1 VKRPQIKR
9 PTRLLERQWPW
20 LLIALVIALALAGTT
35 AALGLGIFDGVDP
48 FWFGRNFRG
57 YTAGGLAMGVL
68 ATVLAFAS
76 AAYSIRKRRAA
87 AGSTSMMT
95 WLWVHVYLGLLA
107 VLAAVLHAGF
117 GLVSFNL
124 STGKV
129 LLLVF
134 AIIALSGIAWRLAY
148 AYVPGLAAPRI
159 LNYSE
164 QGAQQRA
171 SEQKTEIE
179 KIAAGK
185 SPEFHRWK
193 EALLA
198 REMSQGE
205 LGNAAQTIRPEDRQ
219 ALGEV
224 AALAASR
231 HRALRRIVLQA
242 RYTRWL
248 QRWRW
253 LHVPM
258 ALLFAAV
265 LVAHVVGA
273 LGLAKR
279 ALPIAGGATTGP
291 LAAYRPSE
299 ECRECHT
306 AIYDSW
312 ANSMHAHALTS
323 PVTIVQNNI
332 DMKTSLVGASS
343 PDPRRICINC
353 HAPVAAAIV
362 AGDTLPLEG
371 GRAANE
377 GIGCVA
383 CHQHRAPVPP
393 GSGGLAS
400 DFQAKLEK
408 GDTYFGGLA
417 SPVGN
422 ALHKSD
428 MAPSY
433 GDPAALCGGCHDV
446 SLDRDGDGKIVKG
459 VDLVLQT
466 TFDEFKDYVSAGG
479 QGSCVTCH
487 MPALSG
493 VTAAADGAWIPVQ
506 QDFEGPKREVHD
518 HSFVGVDYPLDTVA
532 RSDPQRDARAALLR
546 GAAQLSLDDVKIE
559 GNTLKVVVTLENET
573 GHNLPTGFAFARQ
586 MWIEL
591 VAADSDRQE
600 FFASGKLA
608 RPTDDLCDN
617 ATYGETDN
625 PLRPQVVGC
634 SDVDKQLVNVQLKL
648 VDKITVLADASG
660 APSKNDEGE
669 YIVIQAK
676 SGNETFLQ
684 YLTGGPV
691 VRVRPVDKTSL
702 APLRPRAKKA
712 FTFSIPLGRARS
724 GVVSARLLF
733 RNLPPYFLRA
743 MGKAE
748 PAEGPRMDALVAN
761 LQVVEMAKKTA
772 RFSR

>member
-1 VKRPQIKR
+1 M
-9 PTRLLERQWPW
+9 
-20 LLIALVIALALAGTT
+20 ALV
-35 AALGLGIFDGVDP
+35 FV
-48 FWFGRNFRG
+48 
-57 YTAGGLAMGVL
+57 
-68 ATVLAFAS
+68 
-76 AAYSIRKRRAA
+76 
-87 AGSTSMMT
+87 
-95 WLWVHVYLGLLA
+95 
-107 VLAAVLHAGF
+107 
-117 GLVSFNL
+117 
-124 STGKV
+124 
-129 LLLVF
+129 
-134 AIIALSGIAWRLAY
+134 
-148 AYVPGLAAPRI
+148 
-159 LNYSE
+159 
-164 QGAQQRA
+164 
-171 SEQKTEIE
+171 
-179 KIAAGK
+179 
-185 SPEFHRWK
+185 
-193 EALLA
+193 
-198 REMSQGE
+198 
-205 LGNAAQTIRPEDRQ
+205 
-219 ALGEV
+219 
-224 AALAASR
+224 
-231 HRALRRIVLQA
+231 
-242 RYTRWL
+242 
-248 QRWRW
+248 
-253 LHVPM
+253 
-258 ALLFAAV
+258 AV

-279 ALPIAGGATTGP
+279 ALPIAGGATSGP

-332 DMKTSLVGASS
+332 DMKTSLLGASS

-362 AGDTLPLEG
+362 PGDTLPLEG
-371 GRAANE
+371 GGAANE

-408 GDTYFGGLA
+408 GDTYFASLS

-433 GDPAALCGGCHDV
+433 GDPGALCGGCHDV

-466 TFDEFKDYVSAGG
+466 TFDEFVEYVSAGG
-479 QGSCVTCH
+479 QGTCVTCH

-506 QDFEGPKREVHD
+506 QDFEGPRREVHD

-532 RSDPQRDARAALLR
+532 RSDPQREARAALLR
-546 GAAQLSLDDVKIE
+546 GAAQLTLDEAKVE
-559 GNTLKVVVTLENET
+559 GNALKVVVTLENET

-591 VAADSDRQE
+591 VATDSDNQE
-600 FFASGKLA
+600 FFASGKIA

-617 ATYGETDN
+617 ATYGESDN

-669 YIVIQAK
+669 YVVIQAK
-676 SGNETFLQ
+676 SGSETFLQ

-691 VRVRPVDKTSL
+691 VRVRPADKASL

-712 FTFSIPLGRARS
+712 FTFAIPLGRARS

-748 PAEGPRMDALVAN
+748 PAEGPRMDTLVAN

>member
-1 VKRPQIKR
+1 VKPPRIRR
-9 PTRLLERQWPW
+9 PTALLERQWPW
-20 LLIALVIALALAGTT
+20 LLIALAITLVLVSVTV
-35 AALGLGIFDGVDP
+35 ALGLGVLDGVDP

-57 YTAGGLAMGVL
+57 YTAGGLAMGVVATGL
-68 ATVLAFAS
+68 ALLS

-87 AGSTSMMT
+87 TGGTSMMT
-95 WLWVHVYLGLLA
+95 WLWVHVYIGLLA
-107 VLAAVLHAGF
+107 VLAAALHAGF
-117 GLVSFNL
+117 GLVSLNL

-129 LLLVF
+129 LFVVF
-134 AIIALSGIAWRLAY
+134 AFIALSGIAWRLAY
-148 AYVPGLAAPRI
+148 AYVPGLAAPQI

-164 QGAQQRA
+164 QGARQRA
-171 SEQKTEIE
+171 EEQKTEIE

-185 SPEFHRWK
+185 SPAFHQVK
-193 EALLA
+193 DALVA
-198 REMSQGE
+198 RD
-205 LGNAAQTIRPEDRQ
+205 LGAQEAAQAAQSIPPGERP
-219 ALGEV
+219 ALTAV

-231 HRALRRIVLQA
+231 RRALRRIVLQA

-248 QRWRW
+248 QRWRVV
-253 LHVPM
+253 HVPL
-258 ALLFAAV
+258 ALFFAVA

-279 ALPIAGGATTGP
+279 ALPTAGITTGP

-299 ECRECHT
+299 ECRDCHK
-306 AIYDSW
+306 AIYDTW

-323 PVTIVQNNI
+323 PVTVVQNNI
-332 DMKTSLVGASS
+332 DMKTSLSGQAS

-353 HAPVAAAIV
+353 HAPAAAAVV

-371 GRAANE
+371 GDAANE
-377 GIGCVA
+377 GVGCVA
-383 CHQHRAPVPP
+383 CHQHRAAVPP

-400 DFQAKLEK
+400 DFQAKLER
-408 GDTYFGGLA
+408 GDTYFGSLP

-422 ALHKSD
+422 AFHKSD
-428 MAPSY
+428 GAASY
-433 GDPAALCGGCHDV
+433 GDPDALCGGCHDV

-466 TFDEFKDYVSAGG
+466 TFDEFKEYAAAGG
-479 QGSCVTCH
+479 QGTCVTCH
-487 MPALSG
+487 MPALTG
-493 VTAAADGAWIPVQ
+493 VTAPADGAWIPIQ
-506 QDFEGPKREVHD
+506 QDFEGPRREVHD

-532 RSDPQRDARAALLR
+532 HSDPQRDARAALLR
-546 GAAQLSLDDVKIE
+546 GAARLAIDEVKVE
-559 GNTLKVVVTLENET
+559 GNALKVVVTLDNQS

-591 VAADSDRQE
+591 VATDSDNEE
-600 FFASGKLA
+600 FFGSGRIAK
-608 RPTDDLCDN
+608 PTDDLCDN
-617 ATYGETDN
+617 ATYGEPEN

-634 SDVDKQLVNVQLKL
+634 SDVDRQLVNLQLKL
-648 VDKITVLADASG
+648 VDKITVLADPSG
-660 APSKNDEGE
+660 APSKNEDGE
-669 YIVIQAK
+669 YVVIQSK

-691 VRVRPVDKTSL
+691 GRVRPADRASL
-702 APLRPRAKKA
+702 VPLRPRAKRA
-712 FTFSIPLGRARS
+712 FTYTIPLGRARS
-724 GVVSARLLF
+724 GTVSARLLF

-743 MGKAE
+743 MAKAE

-772 RFSR
+772 HFSR